1 MKPLKKKL
9 LEKPLTE
16 TAAVTEE
23 GPGIG
28 NIFIFF
34 LTHSSTISLPG
45 SDNAGVPASDTNET
59 IWPELSNSIIF
70 FYVFA
75 LVKLMVRNKR
85 WFDIKMAC

>member
-1 MKPLKKKL
+1 MHSRWLDTHVELQPFELKKKL
-9 LEKPLTE
+9 LEKPLTD

-59 IWPELSNSIIF
+59 I
-70 FYVFA
+70 
-75 LVKLMVRNKR
+75 
-85 WFDIKMAC
+85 